1 MTRSDFINR
10 VLLIMNEAGM
20 FDQAGNSY
28 LGADTTQI
36 DRHIEGS
43 YVDAWRRCVK
53 VMPRAWFK
61 NSELPS
67 STIYLLPDNQGET
80 AALVSKKTEGTGY
93 VILPDDFYL
102 LTIFKMKGWQK
113 AVYEASIENEKTASI
128 QSNEWTRGST
138 IRPVCT
144 ISNEAVT
151 VKNAQQQNVTVIR
164 QVLNYYSLPK
174 TAENGA
180 AHVVEKAIYVPVCKP
195 LSDFQANGTPGEEGY
210 TPEPD
215 LELNDQIIEPLAY
228 LSASTVFTM
237 FEKYQVAEALEKR
250 AIEMFPGLSK
260 LKGANVTT
268 TQ

>member
-1 MTRSDFINR
+1 MTKKEFINR

-20 FDQAGNSY
+20 FDQTGNNY
-28 LGADTTQI
+28 LGADTAQV
-36 DRHIEGS
+36 DVHIAGS

-61 NSELPS
+61 NDSFSTTSNELKPN
-67 STIYLLPDNQGET
+67 LPN
-80 AALVSKKTEGTGY
+80 GTGY
-93 VILPDDFYL
+93 VILPEDFYL
-102 LTIFKMKGWQK
+102 LTAFKMSGWQK

-144 ISNEAVT
+144 ISNEVIGDK
-151 VKNAQQQNVTVIR
+151 VK

-174 TAENGA
+174 GLASHT
-180 AHVVEKAIYVPVCKP
+180 VEKSIYVPVCASIVGKNDDNI
-195 LSDFQANGTPGEEGY
+195 LD
-210 TPEPD
+210 
-215 LELNDQIIEPLAY
+215 LNDQIIEPLAY

-237 FEKYQVAEALEKR
+237 FEKYQIAEALERR
-250 AIEMFPGLSK
+250 AVEMFPGLSK
-260 LKGANVTT
+260 IKGANVTT